1 MASLFDDLQVGK
13 RALLSHQAV
22 LKTIGHNLANV
33 STPGFSRER
42 AELTPVDPLN
52 GVDVAT
58 ITRVRDRFLDTRL
71 LGEEQTLGKSRA
83 REGVLGRLQ
92 AVFDDAAGAGLGSTI
107 DQFFQSFQDLSL
119 DPTNQAQRVVVASRG
134 EQLAATFRGLSARV
148 DQVKA
153 DVGAEIGGGVAEAN
167 GLVGE
172 IAELNRQIVASR
184 GSSGPNDLLD
194 RRDLLVS
201 RLGQIIG
208 VSVTDH
214 EDGSVQL
221 AITGTGVRLVDG
233 TLTAPLTVTVDAA
246 TDTIDLRA
254 GTASVVPA
262 SGSLSALLEVR
273 NLAAGAVKQAASDL
287 DALARSVIGEVN
299 RVHAGGAGLAEHSA
313 LTAASA
319 VSSAG
324 APLTAAGLAF
334 PLASGSFTLVVHD
347 GAGALAS
354 TVTVPVTAGV
364 TTLDDV
370 RAAIDADPSL
380 TASVS
385 AGRLTVASAPGTTFA
400 VASDSSGALSALGL
414 NTFFTGSGAR
424 DMALNPVVSGDA
436 RKIAAARADASGLVH
451 PGDGSNALDL
461 ARLRA
466 QPVLGGG
473 TSTLGDFYG
482 AFVARIGSEARD
494 ATQARDR
501 QESAVQT
508 VQSLQQETSGVS
520 IDEELI
526 ALTQSQNAY
535 AAAAKY
541 IATLNDVLDSLLRM
555 V

>member
-1 MASLFDDLQVGK
+1 VASLFDDLQVGK

-466 QPVLGGG
+466 QPVLDGG
-473 TSTLGDFYG
+473 TSTLADFYG
-482 AFVARIGSEARD
+482 ALVARIGSGARD

-508 VQSLQQETSGVS
+508 VQSLQQQTSGVS